1 MNWKQRLSEDKLR
14 WKQRLSDGKL
24 RWKQRL
30 SEKQRLSD
38 SAKSSDSA
46 TRELGFFF
54 FRRFTLQVTRVRRFR
69 KHCSSVRFPLF
80 FRRFTLFHL
89 HTAFA
94 VRPGMLSMFLLTFS
108 VDSSLLECY
117 VFEHAAQVDDQRGPR
132 QIKMG
137 NGVTQ
142 NSL

>member
-1 MNWKQRLSEDKLR
+1 MEAATQRREVEMEAAT
-14 WKQRLSDGKL
+14 QRKAAT
-24 RWKQRL
+24 QRL

-38 SAKSSDSA
+38 P
-46 TRELGFFF
+46 RVRFLFF

-69 KHCSSVRFPLF
+69 KHCSSVRLFLF

-94 VRPGMLSMFLLTFS
+94 VRPGVLSMFLLTFS
-108 VDSSLLECY
+108 VDASLLACY
-117 VFEHAAQVDDQRGPR
+117 VFEHAAQVDDQRGPH